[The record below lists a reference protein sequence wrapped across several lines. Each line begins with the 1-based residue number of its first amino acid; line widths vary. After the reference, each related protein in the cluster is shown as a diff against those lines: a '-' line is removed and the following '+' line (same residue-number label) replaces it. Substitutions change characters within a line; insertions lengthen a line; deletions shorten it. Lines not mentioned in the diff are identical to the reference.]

1 MSKLK
6 LNRKRANETWRKI
19 FMESSRLSTGKL
31 RLPRWLN
38 DEESAYQCKS
48 HRPIPGSGRSPGKG
62 SGNPLQYSC
71 LENPMDTG
79 ACQATVPGSQRVR
92 YSHQTTRSRLG
103 DEQILSGP
111 GSLPAIYRTQKSKLK
126 LHRRRGNETCRKVLQ
141 GEFKT
146 IYRNTCLK
154 KVWKSAGNQSI
165 LQGGGVYRKPT
176 SHAVSRTIRACEGLL
191 SGDAALNTVPSG
203 EGGLCAL
210 EASWPCVSW
219 DCGRKLQTGHH
230 HACCTAARN
239 AHRAVSPD
247 LAPNPLAFPIPAV
260 SPGVMFC

>member
-1 MSKLK
+1 MG
-6 LNRKRANETWRKI
+6 RKCKTEVTLPQWLSGQ
-19 FMESSRLSTGKL
+19 ESF
-31 RLPRWLN
+31 
-38 DEESAYQCKS
+38 CKAGDMGS
-48 HRPIPGSGRSPGKG
+48 ISVSGRSPGKG

-154 KVWKSAGNQSI
+154 KV
-165 LQGGGVYRKPT
+165 
-176 SHAVSRTIRACEGLL
+176 
-191 SGDAALNTVPSG
+191 
-203 EGGLCAL
+203 
-210 EASWPCVSW
+210 
-219 DCGRKLQTGHH
+219 
-230 HACCTAARN
+230 
-239 AHRAVSPD
+239 
-247 LAPNPLAFPIPAV
+247 
-260 SPGVMFC
+260 